1 MTAHDHQ
8 APGRNRSL
16 RTTGLTGML
25 LFAALAAVL
34 WLVADASGTKK
45 CFDSGYGLG
54 DSITM
59 TEEGCEVTVRTADG
73 VRSSVLP
80 TLDEPIATAALIAGL
95 AGAVPPGI
103 CLWLATRRTR

>member
-1 MTAHDHQ
+1 MSADTHQ
-8 APGRNRSL
+8 APGRHRSL
-16 RTTGLTGML
+16 RTAGLTGML
-25 LFAALAAVL
+25 LFMALAAVL
-34 WLVADASGTKK
+34 WLVADAFATRK
-45 CFDSGYGLG
+45 CFDGGYGLG
-54 DSITM
+54 DSVSM

-73 VRSSVLP
+73 ARSAVLP